1 MAKKTTPTT
10 VYNGKFIQMKSRN
23 GWEYAS
29 RTKATGIVGI
39 VAVTDAGELLLIEQ
53 FRPPVN
59 QTVIEIPA
67 GLAGDTAG
75 SETEALLVAARRELL
90 EETGYTARRWKQL
103 AVGVP
108 SAGICDEVI
117 TLFLATGLKKTAD
130 AAGDESED
138 ITTHLVPVAKVE
150 AFIKRQQR
158 KGKTVDLKVYAALN
172 WAAQA
177 GKASAAK

>member
-1 MAKKTTPTT
+1 MAKQKPLAI
-10 VYNGKFIQMKSRN
+10 VYAGKFIQMKSRN

-39 VAVTDAGELLLIEQ
+39 VAVTDDGELLLIEQ

-59 QTVIEIPA
+59 QIVIEIPA
-67 GLAGDTAG
+67 GLAGDTAS
-75 SETEALLVAARRELL
+75 SEGEALLTAAKRELL

-117 TLFLATGLKKTAD
+117 TLFLATGLKKVAEAD
-130 AAGDESED
+130 GDGSEQ
-138 ITTHLVPVAKVE
+138 IISHLVPVAKVE

-158 KGKTVDLKVYAALN
+158 QGKTVDLKVYSSLY
-172 WAAQA
+172 WAMTTTR
-177 GKASAAK
+177 